1 MSYEVTEDGQEIVQV
16 EVEEEGK
23 VMKKPWNKFM
33 KENVDARQHEIVRKN
48 VLLATRNFNHR
59 VQEFRKTVVF
69 GANSPMRVRHISY
82 RVEFQGRGAGHIHG
96 VLWVDLKQVRVKEV
110 DSKRLMRAFE
120 KLKDGKTLDQFE
132 QEDVERYTDAFVT
145 CSRNPEVV
153 GKRAVEIAE
162 EVNCHNH
169 SKSCKKSG
177 HKCRFNF
184 PKFPLPRTRFVDKNR
199 EYEEGEK
206 LSVERRTEI
215 LEKVASVL
223 VEEEGGKVILS
234 KEVKKIVREAN
245 TKNSNKLFKT
255 HETKSKEAE
264 AVQPVPAESSGEFK
278 RKQARIVMKIEEK
291 VGERTFIGTTET
303 ESYVVKE
310 IGKEKMVQGRTYTIM
325 GGTVVDRDVIE
336 TSKKIPAMMSKVK
349 IERITLQ
356 EEREQLMKKVEK
368 MKDQGEEVQQKTSE
382 KDQQKTSEKQTSL
395 FKTQKNKE
403 AEAVQ
408 PVPAEEE
415 EVKKTKENCIISN
428 IDKLL
433 KVASGKD
440 EHPIM
445 YEEYIKAVH
454 QQPSKGSGVLLKRD
468 IDEIFM
474 NNYNP
479 EWLEAWD
486 ANMDLQPVFDHYAVL
501 TYVTDYFTKDST
513 GLTDVLKAAAKELP
527 KDGDAVKKCHDLA
540 TVFMSHR
547 QVGEAEVY
555 YKLFPSMRLNDS
567 SVTTQ
572 FIPTEPK
579 KDRMQFLKKQDPEQK
594 KGFKVKGG
602 GEGLYLEVQDMVSKY
617 ERRKLMESEEDGDGD
632 DVLESLSFCQFA
644 RMYRSKTFK
653 KWTAEDNDEWGGE
666 GEASHRGDDDV
677 DEGELD
683 DDDKFNYVMTG
694 EAKCF
699 ILYFLISILQVKSRK
714 RRSQESYQ
722 R

>member
-1 MSYEVTEDGQEIVQV
+1 MVQV
-16 EVEEEGK
+16 EVEDEDK
-23 VMKKPWNKFM
+23 VIKKPWDKFM

-59 VQEFRKTVVF
+59 VQEFRKTVLF

-120 KLKDGKTLDQFE
+120 KLKDEKLLDQFE
-132 QEDVERYTDAFVT
+132 QEDVERYTDAFAT

-153 GKRAVEIAE
+153 GKRVVEVAE

-245 TKNSNKLFKT
+245 TKNGNKLFKT
-255 HETKSKEAE
+255 QKTKTKEAE
-264 AVQPVPAESSGEFK
+264 AVQPVPAESGREFK
-278 RKQARIVMKIEEK
+278 RKQAKIVVKIEEK
-291 VGERTFIGTTET
+291 VGERTFIGTTKT

-310 IGKEKMVQGRTYTIM
+310 IGKEKMVKGRAYTIM
-325 GGTVVDRDVIE
+325 GGTVVDSDVIE
-336 TSKKIPAMMSKVK
+336 TSKKIPVMMSKAK
-349 IERITLQ
+349 IERMTLQ

-368 MKDQGEEVQQKTSE
+368 MKEQVQE
-382 KDQQKTSEKQTSL
+382 
-395 FKTQKNKE
+395 E
-403 AEAVQ
+403 AEAVE

-415 EVKKTKENCIISN
+415 EVKKTKENCIRSN

-440 EHPIM
+440 EPPIV

-513 GLTDVLKAAAKELP
+513 GLTDVLKAAVKELP

-572 FIPTEPK
+572 FVPTEPK
-579 KDRMQFLKKQDPEQK
+579 KDRMKFLKKQDPEEK

-602 GEGLYLEVQDMVSKY
+602 GEGLFLEVQDMVTKY
-617 ERRKLMESEEDGDGD
+617 ERRKLMESEESGDED
-632 DVLESLSFCQFA
+632 NVLESLSFCQFA

-653 KWTAEDNDEWGGE
+653 KWTAEDNNEWGGE
-666 GEASHRGDDDV
+666 GEASNRGDDDV

-699 ILYFLISILQVKSRK
+699 ILYFLISIFQVKLRK
-714 RRSQESYQ
+714 RRSQESY
-722 R
+722 RR